1 MTRRVFALYGA
12 GTLTAAV
19 AYLTAE
25 VALWPIAAACVAV
38 ATVLYGLADWLRDQ
52 QHAREQAARPR
63 GPNIPSWAACC
74 PFWTTDAH
82 TNDCTR
88 SHA

>member
-25 VALWPIAAACVAV
+25 VALWPLAAACVAI

-52 QHAREQAARPR
+52 QAAREQAARPK
-63 GPNIPSWAACC
+63 PPHTPTWAICC
-74 PFWTTDAH
+74 PFWTTDDH

-88 SHA
+88 SAA